1 MTRNR
6 IHPQSIPDLQYET
19 RLWNA
24 GFQQVAGID
33 EVGRGALAGPVAAAI
48 VIFPAG
54 EKIQESLDGVNDSKQ
69 LTPKKRISFA
79 EQIKLKAVDWG
90 IGYANSQEIDV
101 LGIISA
107 TQLAVRRALDE
118 LRSDPDF
125 LLFDFLPPTD
135 YNLPLCSLVKGDMLS
150 LSIASASILAKV
162 ARDDLLI
169 QLDQEFPGYGLAQ
182 HKGYGTKKHRE
193 ALNQLGPSQIHRLS
207 FAPIRIANLTRIKQ
221 GGTKTSTS

>member
-6 IHPQSIPDLQYET
+6 NLPQSIPDFQYET

-48 VIFPAG
+48 VIFPAD
-54 EKIQESLDGVNDSKQ
+54 EMLQESLNGINDSKQ

-79 EQIKLKAVDWG
+79 EQIKLTAVEWG
-90 IGYANSQEIDV
+90 IGYANSREIDR

-135 YNLPLCSLVKGDMLS
+135 YNLPLCSLIKGDTLS

-162 ARDDLLI
+162 ARDNLLI
-169 QLDQEFPGYGLAQ
+169 KLDQEFPGYGLAQ
-182 HKGYGTKKHRE
+182 HKGYGTRKHRE
-193 ALNQLGPSQIHRLS
+193 ALRQLGPSEIHRLS
-207 FAPIRIANLTRIKQ
+207 FAPIKIAGKSGIINH
-221 GGTKTSTS
+221 GSN